1 MVGSGPDPNKRLAM
15 YWNDGDMTE
24 QPPGI
29 TAIEYAYPSV
39 DEQKADPASLLNY
52 CKELNRA
59 RIDWPMIAN
68 GENEFVYVEDDILLM
83 RRTLGDDSCLIA
95 MNFSPKA
102 AGECPVPP
110 EAVIGTDIETGAD
123 QASLSDAVLTLPPY
137 AIVILK

>member
-1 MVGSGPDPNKRLAM
+1 MVYFLWVIKIPRTARELSSSNIYHVMLRGINRQVIFE
-15 YWNDGDMTE
+15 NDGDRHYFMT
-24 QPPGI
+24 
-29 TAIEYAYPSV
+29 V
-39 DEQKADPASLLNY
+39 LNY

-83 RRTLGDDSCLIA
+83 RRTLGDDFCLIA

-110 EAVIGTDIETGAD
+110 EAVIGTDIETGED
-123 QASLSDAVLTLPPY
+123 QASLSNAVLVLPPY